1 MIEHSGNMR
10 NFWEGE
16 NESYNQNVK
25 IEISAM
31 KHNEKYLNHSDKN
44 LEDRCLGFLR

>member
-1 MIEHSGNMR
+1 MIEQSGNMR

-25 IEISAM
+25 MEISAM
-31 KHNEKYLNHSDKN
+31 KHNEKYRKP
-44 LEDRCLGFLR
+44 F